1 MQKFIITGG
10 QPLIGEVRIAGA
22 KNAVR
27 KMMAA
32 AALTDEAGVLHNVP
46 RISDVMIMRETMSD
60 IGFDVRRVGGDSLRI
75 TAQDANWLFVPLEAA
90 AKMRSS
96 FILLGPL
103 LTRFGRVIISN
114 PGGDRIGRRPVDLH
128 VFAMES
134 LGAEV
139 EYKNGYYFASAPSGL
154 RGARIAFPYV
164 TVMGTENALLAA
176 TLARATTLIENAAQE
191 PEVDDLIA
199 MLSSMGAQ
207 ISRVAPHR
215 IEVEGVTSLRG
226 AEHRVIGDRLE
237 AGTFAI
243 AAATTG
249 GDVTIRGVNPGH
261 LGAFLE
267 VLDCMGVPVEIL
279 APSDSAAD
287 PDADAA
293 IAADAGSAADPD
305 AESAADADS
314 AADGDSAADAGLRVR
329 AAASYAPAAV
339 ETQPYPGFATD
350 LQAPLA
356 VHMTQADGVSTIH
369 ETIYEDRLDYTTEL
383 CKMGAVVE
391 VLDERRCSIAG
402 PTPLHGREVSIAD
415 LRAGATLVLAA
426 LAAAETS
433 VISGVEH
440 VDRGYEQI
448 ESKLVALGAQIHR
461 IDA

>member
-10 QPLIGEVRIAGA
+10 QPLVGDVRIAGA
-22 KNAVR
+22 KNAVL
-27 KMMAA
+27 KLMAA
-32 AALTDEAGVLHNVP
+32 AALTDDACVLHNVP

-60 IGFDVRRVGGDSLRI
+60 IGFDVKRVGGDSLRI
-75 TAQDANWLFVPLEAA
+75 EAADAHWLFVPLEAA

-128 VFAMES
+128 VQAMQA

-139 EYKNGYYFASAPSGL
+139 EYKNGYYFASAPGSGL
-154 RGARIAFPYV
+154 RGARIHFPYV

-176 TLARATTLIENAAQE
+176 VLARGTTVIENAARE

-199 MLSSMGAQ
+199 MLSAMGAQ
-207 ISRVAPHR
+207 IERVAPHR

-226 AEHRVIGDRLE
+226 TEHRVIGDRLE

-249 GDVTIRGVNPGH
+249 GDITIRGADAGH

-267 VLDCMGVPVEIL
+267 VLDCMGVPVESVE
-279 APSDSAAD
+279 PSET
-287 PDADAA
+287 
-293 IAADAGSAADPD
+293 D
-305 AESAADADS
+305 AE
-314 AADGDSAADAGLRVR
+314 AGLRVR
-329 AAASYAPAAV
+329 AAAAYKPASV

-356 VHMTQADGVSTIH
+356 VLMTQADGISTIH

-383 CKMGAVVE
+383 VKMGAVIE
-391 VLDERRCSIAG
+391 ILDERRCSIAG
-402 PTPLHGREVSIAD
+402 PTALHGREVFIAD

-426 LAAAETS
+426 LSAAETS